1 TRRSSDLLARR
12 PRGLDEQ
19 VAPEGGLG
27 DLLRGLEVAEGDAGE
42 QAAATDLAALGQ
54 TGEDL
59 EALVELLRPG
69 RDVLLQGVVGPEG
82 AQGLGPG
89 DEGRVV
95 SAEGAV
101 VLTGLPVVDLGLHQ
115 RQRHG
120 EPVAGDRLAQGDD
133 VGVEAD
139 RLAGAEVA
147 GATAAGLD
155 VVDDEQDPG
164 LPAQLLARL
173 VPLSARGPEA
183 ALSLDARADDPGG
196 QIASGPAVAPDAAA
210 PGEVRAL

>member
-1 TRRSSDLLARR
+1 
-12 PRGLDEQ
+12 
-19 VAPEGGLG
+19 
-27 DLLRGLEVAEGDAGE
+27 
-42 QAAATDLAALGQ
+42 
-54 TGEDL
+54 
-59 EALVELLRPG
+59 

-133 VGVEAD
+133 VRVEAELLEGEE
-139 RLAGAEVA
+139 LAGP
-147 GATAAGLD
+147 TAAGLD
-155 VVDDEQDPG
+155 VVDDEQDLV
-164 LPAQLLARL
+164 LPAQLLEL
-173 VPLSARGPEA
+173 LEPLPASGLEA
-183 ALSLDARADDPGG
+183 ALALDGLDDDRGG
-196 QIASGPAVAPDAAA
+196 QVVTGPAVAPDALE
-210 PGEVRAL
+210 PGEVRGLADDV